1 MKVQIGAICS
11 LTAMVLNKVNMVPV
25 LTEQSSACMHVFG
38 SDGGDRGGEK
48 SGINRD
54 FPAAVSREYDIVWE
68 RAYGKQ
74 GL

>member
-1 MKVQIGAICS
+1 
-11 LTAMVLNKVNMVPV
+11 MVPV